1 MIGNIILLVG
11 GKDLFALQV
20 LPLHLIEKVRLAAVF
35 DIVQDR
41 FRGNGAL
48 LIFQELRKRGRREGR
63 SHIGNHIG
71 NDPFQQI
78 YIPDFISLHD
88 VLELDRVKQ
97 IVKILLG
104 RRIRIAEVCEVGHS
118 SGKQVLLETLLNGR
132 IRRNRTVQLH
142 ELPK

>member
-11 GKDLFALQV
+11 GKYLFALQV

-48 LIFQELRKRGRREGR
+48 LVFQELRKRGRRESR
-63 SHIGNHIG
+63 SHIGDHIG

-78 YIPDFISLHD
+78 NIPDFIPLHD
-88 VLELDRVKQ
+88 VLELDRVEQ

>member
-1 MIGNIILLVG
+1 MIGNIILLIG
-11 GKDLFALQV
+11 GKELFSLQIF
-20 LPLHLIEKVRLAAVF
+20 PLHLIEQVRLAAVF
-35 DIVQDR
+35 DIVQNC
-41 FRGNGAL
+41 FRSNGAL
-48 LIFQELRKRGRREGR
+48 LIFQELRKRGRGEGR
-63 SHIGNHIG
+63 SHIGDHIG
-71 NDPFQQI
+71 NDPLQQI
-78 YIPDFISLHD
+78 YIPDFIPFYD
-88 VLELDRVKQ
+88 ILELDRVEQ